1 MKRHTISTLLL
12 IAGCLAPIPVRAQ
25 ARTATPAEGL
35 SIDRAAWVAGCWRME
50 DGTRQMEEQWMAP
63 AGGVMLGMNRSLRD
77 GEFRGYELLI
87 LKEGDGGLIYEAHP
101 SGQMAAEFASTG
113 VTDTLLVFENPTH
126 DFPQKLVYHRIGSDS
141 IHVGVFGAVADDEPA
156 FEVPLGRIRCAGSEG
171 PEASPQATSLVPRPD

>member
-63 AGGVMLGMNRSLRD
+63 AGGVMRDRQLLPGVPARDQAAAGNR
-77 GEFRGYELLI
+77 
-87 LKEGDGGLIYEAHP
+87 LKP
-101 SGQMAAEFASTG
+101 
-113 VTDTLLVFENPTH
+113 
-126 DFPQKLVYHRIGSDS
+126 
-141 IHVGVFGAVADDEPA
+141 
-156 FEVPLGRIRCAGSEG
+156 
-171 PEASPQATSLVPRPD
+171 